1 MAYLFIFGALALA
14 IAPLVHFMPSK
25 RQRRLARLRE
35 YAAVHGL
42 FVEFRNLPSRGLDS
56 RPDQVLYYGRRL
68 KASRGAPR
76 SRRSWQRGAAGWEPL
91 GHREG
96 PPDAATQMPAQ
107 VLAIGIDE
115 ASCGA
120 YWREDG
126 EEAEVAAIVAAVDA
140 WQREKD

>member
-1 MAYLFIFGALALA
+1 MAYLIIFGALALA
-14 IAPLVHFMPSK
+14 LAPLVHFMPSK

-42 FVEFRNLPSRGLDS
+42 FVEFRNLPTRGLDS

-76 SRRSWQRGAAGWEPL
+76 SRRSWQRAPGGWEPL
-91 GHREG
+91 AHRDSA
-96 PPDAATQMPAQ
+96 PAAAALLPAQ
-107 VLAIGIDE
+107 ALAIGVDE

-126 EEAEVAAIVAAVDA
+126 EEDEVAAIVAAVDA
-140 WQREKD
+140 WQREMD